1 MFHRVKKRLLIKRQ
15 KYSTESV
22 NTEKEVDKNWGYLIT
37 RLSGSIYTF
46 THTLNPY
53 SSNFNHFIT

>member
-15 KYSTESV
+15 KYSAESI
-22 NTEKEVDKNWGYLIT
+22 NKEVDKNWGYLIT

-46 THTLNPY
+46 TPLNPY
-53 SSNFNHFIT
+53 SSNFNHYNVAD